1 MFLFNV
7 HGLEISVNRL
17 LLYKGHSIEW
27 DLLSSRVVI
36 AFSTMTLCVHTS
48 ANAKRLICAVYLG
61 RS

>member
-17 LLYKGHSIEW
+17 LLHKGHSIEW

-36 AFSTMTLCVHTS
+36 APSTMTLVGKV
-48 ANAKRLICAVYLG
+48 AL
-61 RS
+61 